1 MIHPDTY
8 FKKPDS
14 DCFATVYGWCKY
26 ITGTNK
32 VKLIRSHPNLE
43 DSYIDYLKLFASKER
58 TIASSEDIAVPP
70 AEAIE
75 YSIEPGLV
83 DDTPIKQKKV
93 KKNGTNPQHS

>member
-43 DSYIDYLKLFASKER
+43 ESYIDYLKLFASKES
-58 TIASSEDIAVPP
+58 TIASSEDITFSPV
-70 AEAIE
+70 EAIE
-75 YSIEPGLV
+75 DSIEHGLV
-83 DDTPIKQKKV
+83 DDSPIKQKKV
-93 KKNGTNPQHS
+93 RKHGTNSQNS

>member
-1 MIHPDTY
+1 MIHPDVY

-43 DSYIDYLKLFASKER
+43 ESYIDYLKLFASKESR
-58 TIASSEDIAVPP
+58 IASSEDIAVPP
-70 AEAIE
+70 VEAIE
-75 YSIEPGLV
+75 DSIEPVLV
-83 DDTPIKQKKV
+83 DDSPIKQKKR
-93 KKNGTNPQHS
+93 KEKWN